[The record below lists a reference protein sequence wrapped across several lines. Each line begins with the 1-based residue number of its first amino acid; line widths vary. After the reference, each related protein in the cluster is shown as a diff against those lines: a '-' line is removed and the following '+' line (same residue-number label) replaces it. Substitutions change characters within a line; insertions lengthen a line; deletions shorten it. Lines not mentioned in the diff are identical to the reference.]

1 MLHDPDNGTLPPNDE
16 QSRPN
21 IRRGKGLRLS
31 ADSSPDEPGVG
42 TSGDDRQS
50 DISAKSKRRG
60 KGLRLSVETASP
72 EPQLTSPPP
81 RNGATGNGSPGYF
94 AALERLQLA
103 HGPLCYRRAGSGP
116 PLLLI
121 HGWGASSRYWFNTLV
136 YLADTRTS
144 YALDLPGFGA
154 SPALNVPASIPRLA
168 DVVIAFADALG
179 LEQFDLNGH
188 SFGAGVAAYLAAK
201 RPERVRR
208 LILTTFGAMANPF
221 ERQVMALTQRSMAFA
236 LTAAQPWL
244 NLTQPWLNLWRP
256 TATTL
261 MSTPPIP
268 QLMAS
273 WYLDQAPSDG
283 WMLREGIA
291 DLMQIDLRA
300 HLACIAGVGNP
311 DVTAALAAAH
321 APTLLIGGR
330 HDRVMPPETLAAAQ
344 KLIPDNRVVILED
357 CGHVPM
363 IEQPTAY
370 HQEVR
375 AFLDE

>member
-1 MLHDPDNGTLPPNDE
+1 MLHDPDNGTLPSNDE
-16 QSRPN
+16 QPRPN

-31 ADSSPDEPGVG
+31 ADSPSDEPGVG
-42 TSGDDRQS
+42 TSGDNRQV
-50 DISAKSKRRG
+50 DINAKPKRRG
-60 KGLRLSVETASP
+60 KGLRLSVETAST
-72 EPQLTSPPP
+72 EPQPASPPSS
-81 RNGATGNGSPGYF
+81 NGATKNGSPGHF
-94 AALERLQLA
+94 EALEHLQLA
-103 HGPLCYRRAGSGP
+103 HGPIGYRRAGSGT

-154 SPALNVPASIPRLA
+154 SPALTVPASIPRLA
-168 DVVIAFADALG
+168 AVVIAFADALG
-179 LEQFDLNGH
+179 LEQFDLNGQ
-188 SFGAGVAAYLAAK
+188 SFGAGVAAYLAA
-201 RPERVRR
+201 RWPERVQK
-208 LILTTFGAMANPF
+208 LILTTFGAMTNPF
-221 ERQVMALTQRSMAFA
+221 ERQVMALTQRSMEFA

-244 NLTQPWLNLWRP
+244 NLTQPWLNIWRP

-273 WYLDQAPSDG
+273 WYLDQTPADG

-291 DLMQIDLRA
+291 DLMQMDLRA
-300 HLACIAGVGNP
+300 HLACLASVGSP
-311 DVTAALAAAH
+311 DVTAALATIR

-330 HDRVMPPETLAAAQ
+330 HDRIMPPETLETAQ
-344 KLIPDNRVVILED
+344 KLIPNNRVIILEH

-370 HQEVR
+370 HQAVR
-375 AFLDE
+375 EFLEE